1 MIISDTARRIFG
13 YATSCGLTFALLVS
27 SARAADIL
35 IAVME
40 DFRGEKTMHKQT
52 MSGQNCDAVLSK
64 FRELNTTKARMQL
77 TFQDPP
83 FSGYVVE
90 AYCVR
95 PDGSIRK
102 P

>member
-1 MIISDTARRIFG
+1 MLYTLSEQIAAST
-13 YATSCGLTFALLVS
+13 CLMLLLSSS
-27 SARAADIL
+27 SAGASDIL
-35 IAVME
+35 MAVME
-40 DFRGEKTMHKQT
+40 DYRGEKTVHTQT
-52 MSGQNCDAVLSK
+52 TSGENCDAFLS
-64 FRELNTTKARMQL
+64 ELRKLHANKKRMQL

-90 AYCVR
+90 GYCIR

>member
-1 MIISDTARRIFG
+1 MRYTLSERTA
-13 YATSCGLTFALLVS
+13 ASTCLMLLLSNS
-27 SARAADIL
+27 SASASDIL
-35 IAVME
+35 MAIME
-40 DFRGEKTMHKQT
+40 DYRGEKTVHTQT
-52 MSGQNCDAVLSK
+52 TFGENCDAFLS
-64 FRELNTTKARMQL
+64 ELRKSQANKKRMQF

-90 AYCVR
+90 GYCIR